1 MDTEIAY
8 LYIHQLNEPEI
19 KMDNAY
25 ELICIRGETEGEKI
39 DLLNAEL
46 PIVSR
51 FLRASLEWSLASATD
66 AITHDPEQPVFVE
79 HMEAMAEM
87 MEEMIFDNKWQARS
101 TWVLNEK

>member
-1 MDTEIAY
+1 
-8 LYIHQLNEPEI
+8 
-19 KMDNAY
+19 MDNAY
-25 ELICIRGETEGEKI
+25 ELICIRGEAEGEKI

-46 PIVSR
+46 PTVSR

-66 AITHDPEQPVFVE
+66 AFTHDPEQPVFVE
-79 HMEAMAEM
+79 HMEGMAEM